1 MHFPRFF
8 FQKHIDMGR
17 DVESFRD
24 VDGPPRLLGLGGQ
37 HHQLRCHGLL
47 GYVDIGV
54 DELREGQRVALT

>member
-1 MHFPRFF
+1 
-8 FQKHIDMGR
+8 MGR